1 MEKLSEAIENDNKL
15 LKKIAILYLSFGSF
29 VTVEGKLGFGIGEI
43 ELYFEDNPETSEEF
57 DNILSEVARVKAR
70 REGSYKLFKVIDTLY
85 AVLDDDTEYT
95 EGGPSISDKVKA
107 ANALAKL
114 LESPKSKKG
123 DKEDHLDDILKQLE
137 DEG

>member
-1 MEKLSEAIENDNKL
+1 MAKLLEAIENDPRL
-15 LKKIAILYLSFGSF
+15 LKKIAILYIAMGSF
-29 VTVEGKLGFGIGEI
+29 TAVEHKFGFDTGEI
-43 ELYFEDNPETSEEF
+43 ELYFEANPETSDEF
-57 DNILSEVARVKAR
+57 DNVLDETVRVKAR

-114 LESPKSKKG
+114 LETPKQKKG
-123 DKEDHLDDILKQLE
+123 DKGDHLDDLLKQLE
-137 DEG
+137 D